1 MSSTSSNWITCL
13 LCTLLFTTTAAY
25 AQDSSNYVLLRRAT
39 THSPEGLRAPT
50 SVYPIFVPR
59 IAYSRNSYV
68 TGLDMNIYR
77 SLCPTKGNDPTNDGG
92 ENWELATVNTS
103 ATLDV
108 PARFSTF
115 AAAWA
120 FLQNAMIGQGRVVTI
135 KFADGN
141 YSFGASR
148 FVINHPQGSQIAI
161 VGDTT
166 TPAKVILNFSGPS
179 VPFTGYYRDN
189 WAFWA
194 INAGHTIGLI
204 DGFTINGPGMT
215 AANAYGAIA
224 ISASNASSVKV
235 GPHVT
240 INNAYAGVAAFFSST
255 IWADGITVTG
265 GGDGNIWAYAGST
278 SSCNGCTS
286 SGANTFY
293 SKSGALVDNFS
304 YLFAPNL
311 KTSGNSCG
319 VSLFSGSSAKLN
331 SAQLGEG
338 LCFVGMNTTE
348 SYDGKFGP
356 TQSGM
361 MEDLQNWSWNDLVNK
376 SDRGYKPFDLTWMA
390 NSAVGG
396 IGAIN
401 NSGNDIHCSLGGSAQ
416 TVRAVFGI
424 SGNSADCSTNGA
436 SQFAIFTHDAKPVK
450 FGTNNTQGFQ
460 IDRDNQTVY
469 TVLGKKWG
477 GTYGLN
483 ATMGVATLSGGTVT
497 IHTSAIGPLAA
508 PEKEG
513 DVIYLVLQNCV
524 SCGSLSVGTVVP
536 GKSFVIDS
544 TNRSDVSNVLWEI
557 KHIY

>member
-1 MSSTSSNWITCL
+1 MTSIHSSCRRCL
-13 LCTLLFTTTAAY
+13 LCALLFLAAGAY
-25 AQDSSNYVLLRRAT
+25 AQHHSNSGSSKRAT
-39 THSPEGLRAPT
+39 IGSRHLVQTQ
-50 SVYPIFVPR
+50 VYPSFSPGT
-59 IAYSRNSYV
+59 AYSINSYV
-68 TGLDMNIYR
+68 TGADLNIYR
-77 SLCPTKGNDPTNDGG
+77 SLGRVTGNDPTRDAGK
-92 ENWELATVNTS
+92 NWELAIINANT
-103 ATLDV
+103 TLDV
-108 PARFSTF
+108 PSRFNTF
-115 AAAWA
+115 SAAWA
-120 FLQNAMIGQGRVVTI
+120 FLENATIGQGRLVTI

-141 YSFGASR
+141 YSFGAAR

-161 VGDTT
+161 IGDTA
-166 TPAKVILNFSGPS
+166 TPAMVNLNFSGPS
-179 VPFTGYYRDN
+179 VPFTGYYRDD

-224 ISASNASSVKV
+224 ISASDASSVTV

-278 SSCNGCTS
+278 ISCNGCTS
-286 SGANTFY
+286 TGANTFY
-293 SKSGALVDNFS
+293 SKSGALADNFS

-311 KTSGNSCG
+311 KTSGNICG

-331 SAQLGEG
+331 SAQLAEG

-348 SYDGKFGP
+348 SYEGKLGL

-361 MEDLQNWSWNDLVNK
+361 VEDLHNWSWNDLVNK
-376 SDRGYKPFDLTWMA
+376 SEQGYKPFDLRWTGS
-390 NSAVGG
+390 SAVGG

-401 NSGNDIHCSLGGSAQ
+401 NSGNEIHCSVGGSTQ
-416 TVRAVFGI
+416 TVRAVFGMT
-424 SGNSADCSTNGA
+424 GNSADCSTNGA

-450 FGTNNTQGFQ
+450 FGTNGTQGFQ
-460 IDRDNQTVY
+460 IDQNDQTVY
-469 TVLGKKWG
+469 TALGKKWG
-477 GTYGLN
+477 GTHGFN
-483 ATMGVATLSGGTVT
+483 ATMGVAALSGGAVTVP
-497 IHTSAIGPLAA
+497 TSAIEALAK
-508 PEKEG
+508 PGKPG

-524 SCGSLSVGTVVP
+524 SCGTLFVGEVVR
-536 GKSFVIDS
+536 GKSFAIHS
-544 TNRSDVSNVLWEI
+544 TNGVDASNVLWEI